1 MVKVVIFQIILLM
14 VQGILY
20 LGVQKLEG
28 PAHDVSSKL
37 DQKIPLWTPSVL
49 IYVLWFPLIAIFPL
63 CLYVDDPEQY
73 VWYIATIIVDIL
85 LSSIVYL
92 AYPSSFQRPIPPDTI
107 TGRILSILYVCN
119 YQGKNCM
126 PSMHCSMCFIIAF
139 FAMLCM
145 PGNMMLYIGF
155 LILALMIVVSTVL
168 TKQHVIIDVITGL
181 MVAVVSVGIGMWLK
195 GVVCI

>member
-1 MVKVVIFQIILLM
+1 MKHAIIFQTVLLIC
-14 VQGILY
+14 QGVLY
-20 LGVQKLEG
+20 LGIQKFEG

-49 IYVLWFPLIAIFPL
+49 VYVLWYPLIAIFPL
-63 CLYVDDPEQY
+63 CLYADAPEQY
-73 VWYIATIIVDIL
+73 VWYIAAIIVDIF

-92 AYPSSFQRPIPPDTI
+92 VYPASFERPIPPDTV

-119 YQGKNCM
+119 YKGKNCM

-139 FAMLCM
+139 FAMLCI
-145 PGNMMLYIGF
+145 PGNVMLYAGF
-155 LILALMIVVSTVL
+155 LLLALMIVVSTVL

-181 MVAVVSVGIGMWLK
+181 MVAVVAVGVGMWLK
-195 GVVCI
+195 GLLP